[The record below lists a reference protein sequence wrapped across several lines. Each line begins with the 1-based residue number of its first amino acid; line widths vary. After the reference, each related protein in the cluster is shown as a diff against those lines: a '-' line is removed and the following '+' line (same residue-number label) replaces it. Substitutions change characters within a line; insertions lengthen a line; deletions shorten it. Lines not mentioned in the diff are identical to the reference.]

1 MLPPRDAG
9 CRSTTWRDILG
20 DSGRDILILEFK
32 FDNFLKSYNI
42 SNMQDRYANS
52 KREYTGTH
60 PWITFRVDLGEL
72 SHLDWMLLGEARA
85 ICDQIAGTPLTPEV
99 ADRLHELYLAKGVH
113 ATTAIEG
120 NSLSEEEV
128 SRLLAGAL
136 RLPPSQQYLAQEVE
150 NVIAA
155 CNSIAGQVIEHGSQP
170 LSVAD
175 ICRYNG
181 QVLEGLNLREQEAV
195 PGEIRRHNVVVGR
208 YRAAPSQDCRY
219 LLERMCDWLNGP
231 DFAGD
236 IEDASGFVKVAAKAL
251 AAHLYLAWIHP
262 FGDGNGRTARLVE
275 FRILVESGLPFP
287 VGHLLSNHYN
297 RTREMYYRALERS
310 SKVEP
315 YSIREFFSYAL
326 GGLVDG
332 LQEQI
337 EWIERQQLQLAWDSF
352 VREQFADK
360 NTNAARRQ
368 QRLLLDLDD
377 ETPTPRSGITV
388 ITPRIALEYAGK
400 TSKTV
405 TRDLNLLEEKRLIV
419 RTPQGIVPNLDLVR
433 AFLPA
438 GADGAD

>member
-1 MLPPRDAG
+1 
-9 CRSTTWRDILG
+9 
-20 DSGRDILILEFK
+20 
-32 FDNFLKSYNI
+32 
-42 SNMQDRYANS
+42 MQDKYANS

-60 PWITFRVDLGEL
+60 PWITFQVDLGEL
-72 SHLDWMLLGEARA
+72 SHLDWMFLGEARA
-85 ICDQIAGTPLTPEV
+85 KCDQIAGTPLTPEI
-99 ADRLHELYLAKGVH
+99 ADRLHGLYLAKGVH

-136 RLPPSQQYLAQEVE
+136 RLPPSQEYLAQEVE
-150 NVIAA
+150 NVVAA
-155 CNSIAGQVIEHGSQP
+155 CNAIAGQVIGHGP
-170 LSVAD
+170 LPLTVDD
-175 ICRYNG
+175 ICRYNE
-181 QVLEGLNLREQEAV
+181 QVLEGLNLLEQEAV
-195 PGEIRRHNVVVGR
+195 PGEIRQHNVVVGR
-208 YRAAPSQDCRY
+208 YRAAPAQDCRY

-236 IEDASGFVKVAAKAL
+236 IDDSLGFVKVAAKAL

-275 FRILVESGLPFP
+275 LRILVESGLPFP

-297 RTREMYYRALERS
+297 RTRGLYYRALDRS
-310 SKVEP
+310 SKVKP
-315 YSIREFFSYAL
+315 YSTREFFSYAL

-337 EWIERQQLQLAWDSF
+337 EWIERQQLHLAWESY
-352 VREQFADK
+352 VYEQFADK

-368 QRLLLDLDD
+368 QRLLLDLDY
-377 ETPTPRSGITV
+377 ETPTPRSLITT

-405 TRDLNLLEEKRLIV
+405 TRDLNLLEDKNLIV

-438 GADGAD
+438 GAGGAD